1 MEIKEKMIGD
11 NTYYVRAMNPFEAL
25 KLLGDLQRVITT
37 SLGNAAEGEGE
48 FLDKEVNM
56 GAIVAGIGNKLDGE
70 TLMMFADRLI
80 KPEYVSVRMAG
91 ESEPSRL
98 NKVKAEEIFT
108 GKIKDMITLM
118 FFIIEVNYSDFFDLA
133 QNAFGNMQVL
143 LKK

>member
-133 QNAFGNMQVL
+133 QNAFGNMQAL